1 MLGKIEISSLSLHS
15 QNTEVVAQSV
25 RASDCG
31 SEGRGF
37 EPHHPPSHKESKIK
51 IKSAFYSPI
60 FFPFILF
67 HLKSQRYSLGFFIL
81 GLTSQAYPEAVIHC
95 L

>member
-37 EPHHPPSHKESKIK
+37 EPHHPPSYEESKIK
-51 IKSAFYSPI
+51 ISLRFTRHYFSLL
-60 FFPFILF
+60 FSFI
-67 HLKSQRYSLGFFIL
+67 
-81 GLTSQAYPEAVIHC
+81 
-95 L
+95 